1 MPGIAR
7 KGGTDPVN
15 TVHGA
20 VGGKRCNAAPTTVAT
35 AAGSGNVFVN
45 GIGVVR
51 SGDAVQSHN
60 NGSACAPHAPGL
72 ASFSGNVFANG
83 LNIGR
88 LGDTYGCGA
97 KITAASSNVF
107 AN

>member
-7 KGGTDPVN
+7 MSGTDSAT
-15 TVHGA
+15 TVHPA
-20 VGGKRCNAAPTTVAT
+20 VGKNCAVAPTTTAT
-35 AAGSGNVFVN
+35 DGGSGNVFVN

-51 SGDAVQSHN
+51 SGDPVASHTFP
-60 NGSACAPHAPGL
+60 GCGHHTPGL

-83 LNIGR
+83 KNIGR

-97 KITAASSNVF
+97 TITSASGNVI

>member
-7 KGGTDPVN
+7 MSGADSATTSHP
-15 TVHGA
+15 A
-20 VGGKRCNAAPTTVAT
+20 VGKKCAVAPTGTAT
-35 AAGSGNVFVN
+35 SGGSGDVFVN

-51 SGDAVQSHN
+51 NGDPVASHTFPGC
-60 NGSACAPHAPGL
+60 GSHTPGL

-97 KITAASSNVF
+97 TITSGSGNVI